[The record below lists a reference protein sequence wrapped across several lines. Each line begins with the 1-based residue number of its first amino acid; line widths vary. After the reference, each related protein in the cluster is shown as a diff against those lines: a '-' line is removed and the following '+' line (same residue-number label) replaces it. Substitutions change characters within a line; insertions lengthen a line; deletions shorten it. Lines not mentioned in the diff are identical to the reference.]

1 MIKDLKSEY
10 TNDSQNGFFLKTQ
23 TILLDFIGR
32 NNIENNNKK
41 FVILHFPRAT
51 EYSCL
56 EYCFQ

>member
-32 NNIENNNKK
+32 NNIENNNKNN
-41 FVILHFPRAT
+41 
-51 EYSCL
+51 
-56 EYCFQ
+56 